1 MKVQRCVVYPQL
13 ILVPDHRGSCR
24 ANAGE
29 GASAHSSVQL
39 VHQTGTKHQFQVAPT
54 HVKSLSLIS
63 ETVNRLAFVSV
74 FVLRLTFVD
83 RRCSRRLN
91 NVTLQRN
98 TQLLEILEM
107 PQLMDTCVRNGYYEE
122 ALELASHVKRLE
134 KKHSNIPIIMVSSRA
149 ILLSS
154 WPET

>member
-1 MKVQRCVVYPQL
+1 M
-13 ILVPDHRGSCR
+13 
-24 ANAGE
+24 
-29 GASAHSSVQL
+29 
-39 VHQTGTKHQFQVAPT
+39 
-54 HVKSLSLIS
+54 
-63 ETVNRLAFVSV
+63 LAIV
-74 FVLRLTFVD
+74 
-83 RRCSRRLN
+83 RCSRRLN

-154 WPET
+154 WSET